1 VQERS
6 RGLYKG
12 MSGRPAYS
20 SNDFQGD
27 NSDHAISVEFF
38 LSRPPP
44 GAAMEAAMD
53 DADSAGK
60 VVPLNLHIMVAAGLV
75 LIYHFLLPSLY
86 ATR

>member
-1 VQERS
+1 
-6 RGLYKG
+6 

-60 VVPLNLHIMVAAGLV
+60 VVPLNLQIMVAAGR
-75 LIYHFLLPSLY
+75 IFLLS
-86 ATR
+86 A